1 MSTFLA
7 CKKLLIFG
15 ATGLVGRRITQEIV
29 RNKSRFDRIAVF
41 TSPGTLESKANEIQ
55 ALKRK
60 GVDVIVGDIT
70 SSEDV
75 TKAYQG
81 RIYAGRSSRN

>member
-1 MSTFLA
+1 MSSQ

-15 ATGLVGRRITQEIV
+15 ATGLVGSRITREIV

-41 TSPGTLESKANEIQ
+41 TSSGTYESKAGEIQ
-55 ALKRK
+55 SLKAE

-70 SSEDV
+70 NPDDV
-75 TKAYQG
+75 KKAYTG
-81 RIYAGRSSRN
+81 KSG